1 MTQTQQRNAAR
12 QFALAWKGRGDESRD
27 DRSFWLQLFS
37 DVFGVENPFAMV
49 EFQKPVRM
57 ESSTRFIDAYIP
69 GTKVIIEQKGIEVDL
84 ARKLSKSGGAMLT
97 PYEQA
102 RRYDN
107 NLPASERPRWIVCC
121 NFRSFE
127 IHDMDRPL
135 DPPEVILLENL
146 ERDYARLA
154 FLVGDE
160 KKHIER
166 EKDLSISAGALVG
179 RLYDLLLPQYVN
191 PESPETLKS
200 LNKLCVRLVFC
211 LYAEDSGM
219 FGAPDAFYR
228 YLTSFRTE
236 NVRTALIELFKT
248 LDTKPEDRDPYMPE
262 NLAAFPYA
270 NGGLFRGEIEIP
282 RLTEEITD
290 LLLNGMSLGFDWSGI
305 SPTIFGAVFES
316 TLNPET
322 RRSGGMHYTSIENI
336 HKVIDP
342 LFLDGLRE
350 ELGEILNIKVSAP
363 RRRALVDFWDR
374 LASLTFLDPA
384 CGSGNFLTE
393 TYISIR
399 RMENRIVQAIYGRE
413 QLLGRDFSPIRTGIN
428 QFYGIEVNDFA
439 VTVAMTA
446 LWIAEAQMKR
456 ETESIVGYDIDFFPL
471 ETNPNIVEA
480 NALRLDWGTLCP
492 SGGPDYIMGNPP
504 FIGARLMSQ
513 EQKDDLLGVFGP
525 KWKNLGNL
533 DYVSGWY
540 KKAADLME
548 TAGGNVR
555 TALVST
561 NSICQGESVA
571 ALWKPLTE
579 SGVHIDFAYRTFRWD
594 SEASQKAHVHCV
606 IVGFSAEEIPDTG
619 SRTADG
625 NDACGTAGSRL
636 ADGKDAR
643 LSSGRA
649 IAGENGTRLPAGRF
663 IVDEKGVRR
672 PAGHINAYLLDSPDV
687 FIESRTKPI
696 CDVPPIGIGNKPID
710 GGFYLFS
717 EEERDEFIRKEPA
730 SERWFRPFYGSFEF
744 INRKPRYCLWLG
756 ECPPN
761 VLRSM
766 PECLKRVQA
775 VRDYRLASP
784 SAGTVKLADRPT
796 RFHVENIPDSDYIV
810 VPSVSSEKRDYV
822 PMGFLSQNDLSS
834 NLVLIIPSATLFH
847 FGVLESSVHMAWM
860 RAVCGRLKSDY
871 RYSKDIVYNNFPWP
885 SCTPEYSNPSHSSSS
900 VVTAQHTAPAMA
912 TDNGH
917 PEGGSLNNDTAKTA
931 AGDNPGNSSLNSS
944 AAKTGECEP
953 DGNSADYAARQMIQR
968 IEQTARAILD
978 ARDLYPEA
986 TLADLYDPLT
996 MPPELRKAHK
1006 DNDNAVL
1013 AAYGFPATATEPE
1026 TVSLLFALHRQHCGR

>member
-84 ARKLSKSGGAMLT
+84 ARKLSQSGGAMLT

-135 DPPEVILLENL
+135 DEPEVILLENL
-146 ERDYARLA
+146 ERDYTRLA

-166 EKDLSISAGALVG
+166 EKDLSISAGTLVG

-342 LFLDGLRE
+342 LFLDGLKE
-350 ELGEILNIKVSAP
+350 ELGKILNIKVSAP

-399 RMENRIVQAIYGRE
+399 RMENRIVQEIYGRE

-456 ETESIVGYDIDFFPL
+456 ETEGIVGYDIDFFPL
-471 ETNPNIVEA
+471 ETNPNIIEA

-540 KKAADLME
+540 KKAADLMQA
-548 TAGGNVR
+548 AGGNVR

-606 IVGFSAEEIPDTG
+606 IVGFSAEEATATG
-619 SRTADG
+619 SCTADG
-625 NDACGTAGSRL
+625 NDACGTAGSRF

-649 IAGENGTRLPAGRF
+649 IAGENGTRLPAGGF

-672 PAGHINAYLLDSPDV
+672 PAAHINAYLLDSPDV
-687 FIESRTKPI
+687 FIESRSKPL

-796 RFHVENIPDSDYIV
+796 RFHVENMPDSDYIV

-885 SCTPEYSNPSHSSSS
+885 SCTPAYSSLTLSSSS
-900 VVTAQHTAPAMA
+900 VVTAPHTAPATA
-912 TDNGH
+912 TDNGY
-917 PEGGSLNNDTAKTA
+917 PEGGSLN
-931 AGDNPGNSSLNSS
+931 SSP
-944 AAKTGECEP
+944 AKTGECEP
-953 DGNSADYAARQMIQR
+953 DGNSADNAARQMIQR

-978 ARDLYPEA
+978 ARALYPEA

-1013 AAYGFPATATEPE
+1013 SAYGFPATATEPE

>member
-12 QFALAWKGRGDESRD
+12 GFAKDWKGRGDESRD
-27 DRSFWLQLFS
+27 DRSFWLQMLS
-37 DVFGVENPFAMV
+37 EVFGVENPFAMI

-69 GTKVIIEQKGIEVDL
+69 QTKVIIEQKGIDVDL
-84 ARKLSKSGGAMLT
+84 TRKYSQSGGAMLT

-135 DPPEVILLENL
+135 DEPEVILLENL

-160 KKHIER
+160 EKHLEK

-191 PESPETLKS
+191 PKSPETLKS

-282 RLTEEITD
+282 RLTGEIID
-290 LLLNGMSLGFDWSGI
+290 LLLNEMSLGFDWSGI

-316 TLNPET
+316 TLNPQT
-322 RRSGGMHYTSIENI
+322 RRSGGMHYTSIGNI

-342 LFLDGLRE
+342 LFLNGLKE
-350 ELGEILNIKVSAP
+350 EFGKIMNMKVPAS
-363 RRRALVDFWDR
+363 RRRALVDFWNR

-399 RMENRIVQAIYGRE
+399 RMENKIVQEIYG
-413 QLLGRDFSPIRTGIN
+413 QDQQLGRDFSPIRTSIN

-471 ETNPNIVEA
+471 ETNANIIEA
-480 NALRLDWGTLCP
+480 NALSLDWASLCP
-492 SGGPDYIMGNPP
+492 PSKLDYIMGNPP
-504 FIGARLMSQ
+504 FIGARLMSK

-540 KKAADLME
+540 KKAADYMKAASGKSATEYPGGGTIPEYDNVGDGRNEAME
-548 TAGGNVR
+548 YASGSNEGHTAKSEDGLPHTVR

-561 NSICQGESVA
+561 NSICQGESVV

-579 SGVHIDFAYRTFRWD
+579 NGVHIDFAYRTFRWD

-606 IVGFSAEEIPDTG
+606 IIGFSTEDNKSE
-619 SRTADG
+619 
-625 NDACGTAGSRL
+625 
-636 ADGKDAR
+636 
-643 LSSGRA
+643 
-649 IAGENGTRLPAGRF
+649 RF
-663 IVDEKGVRR
+663 IVDEFGERR
-672 PAGHINAYLLDSPDV
+672 PASHINAYLLDSEDI
-687 FIESRTKPI
+687 FIESRTRPL
-696 CDVPPIGIGNKPID
+696 CDVPPIGIGNQPID
-710 GGFYLFS
+710 GGNYLFTK
-717 EEERDEFIRKEPA
+717 EEMDEFIRKEPA
-730 SERWFRPFYGSFEF
+730 SSQWFRPFYGSQEF
-744 INRKPRYCLWLG
+744 INRSPRYCLWLG

-766 PECLKRVQA
+766 PECMKRVKA

-784 SAGTVKLADRPT
+784 RASTLKLADKPT
-796 RFHVENIPDSDYIV
+796 RFQVENMPDSDYIV
-810 VPSVSSEKRDYV
+810 VPSVSSERREYV
-822 PMGFLSQNDLSS
+822 PMGFLSRNDLSS

-885 SCTPEYSNPSHSSSS
+885 SGTPEYSKTPG
-900 VVTAQHTAPAMA
+900 
-912 TDNGH
+912 TD
-917 PEGGSLNNDTAKTA
+917 LK
-931 AGDNPGNSSLNSS
+931 
-944 AAKTGECEP
+944 
-953 DGNSADYAARQMIQR
+953 MIQR
-968 IEQTARAILD
+968 IERTAQAILD
-978 ARDLYPEA
+978 ARALYPDA
-986 TLADLYDPLT
+986 SLADLYDPLT

-1006 DNDNAVL
+1006 DNDSAVL
-1013 AAYGFPATATEPE
+1013 SAYGFPASATESE
-1026 TVSLLFALHRQHCGR
+1026 IVSLLFSLYEKLHCIRHSSSNT

>member
-1 MTQTQQRNAAR
+1 MTQAQQRKAALG
-12 QFALAWKGRGDESRD
+12 FAKSWEGRGDESRD
-27 DRSFWLQLFS
+27 DRSFWLQMLS
-37 DVFGVENPFAMV
+37 DVFGVENPFAMI

-57 ESSTRFIDAYIP
+57 ESSTRYIDAYIP
-69 GTKVIIEQKGIEVDL
+69 QTKVIIEQKGIDVDL
-84 ARKLSKSGGAMLT
+84 TRKYSQSGGAILT

-146 ERDYARLA
+146 ERDYPRLA

-160 KKHIER
+160 EKHLEK

-179 RLYDLLLPQYVN
+179 KLYDLLLPQYVN
-191 PESPETLKS
+191 PESQETLKS

-236 NVRTALIELFKT
+236 NVRTALIELFRT
-248 LDTKPEDRDPYMPE
+248 LDTKPADRDPYRPE

-270 NGGLFRGEIEIP
+270 NGGLFRGKIEIP
-282 RLTEEITD
+282 RLTEEIIN
-290 LLLNGMSLGFDWSGI
+290 LLLNEMSLGFDWSGI

-316 TLNPET
+316 TLNPQT

-342 LFLDGLRE
+342 LFLDSLKG
-350 ELGEILNIKVSAP
+350 ELGRILTIKVPAL
-363 RRRALVDFWDR
+363 RRRALVDFWGR

-399 RMENRIVQAIYGRE
+399 RMENRIIQEIYG
-413 QLLGRDFSPIRTGIN
+413 QDQQLGRDFSPIRTSIN

-471 ETNPNIVEA
+471 ETNDNIVEA
-480 NALRLDWGTLCP
+480 NALRLDWGSLCP
-492 SGGPDYIMGNPP
+492 PSRLNYIMGNPP
-504 FIGARLMSQ
+504 FIGARLMSK
-513 EQKDDLLGVFGP
+513 EQKDDLLEVFGP
-525 KWKNLGNL
+525 KWKNLGNM

-540 KKAADLME
+540 KKAADFMNAAAGKSAIE
-548 TAGGNVR
+548 YAGGINEGRAADRENALPHIVR
-555 TALVST
+555 AALVST

-571 ALWKPLTE
+571 TLWKPLAE
-579 SGVHIDFAYRTFRWD
+579 NGIHIDFAYRTFRWD

-606 IVGFSAEEIPDTG
+606 IVGFSAGDSDSE
-619 SRTADG
+619 
-625 NDACGTAGSRL
+625 
-636 ADGKDAR
+636 
-643 LSSGRA
+643 
-649 IAGENGTRLPAGRF
+649 RF
-663 IVDEKGVRR
+663 IVDEFGERR
-672 PAGHINAYLLDSPDV
+672 PASHINAYLLDSEDI
-687 FIESRTKPI
+687 FIESRTRPL
-696 CDVPPIGIGNKPID
+696 CDVPQIGIGNQPID
-710 GGFYLFS
+710 GGNYLFTK
-717 EEERDEFIRKEPA
+717 EEMNDFIRKEPD
-730 SERWFRPFYGSFEF
+730 SSQWFRPFYGSQEF
-744 INRKPRYCLWLG
+744 INRSPRYCLWLG
-756 ECPPN
+756 NCPPN

-766 PECLKRVQA
+766 PECMKRIKA
-775 VRDYRLASP
+775 VREFRLASTRL
-784 SAGTVKLADRPT
+784 STLKLADKPT
-796 RFHVENIPDSDYIV
+796 HFQVENMPDTDYIV
-810 VPSVSSEKRDYV
+810 VPSVSSERREYV
-822 PMGFLSQNDLSS
+822 PMGFLSRNDLSS
-834 NLVLIIPSATLFH
+834 NLVLIIPYAMLFH

-885 SCTPEYSNPSHSSSS
+885 SCTPEYSKTSVAVSHEDS
-900 VVTAQHTAPAMA
+900 V
-912 TDNGH
+912 
-917 PEGGSLNNDTAKTA
+917 SRNDSVKTI
-931 AGDNPGNSSLNSS
+931 
-944 AAKTGECEP
+944 KCEP
-953 DGNSADYAARQMIQR
+953 DENKAGGADLKMIER
-968 IEQTARAILD
+968 IEKTAQAIIEARALFPD
-978 ARDLYPEA
+978 AS
-986 TLADLYDPLT
+986 LADLYDPLT
-996 MPPELRKAHK
+996 MPAELRKAHK
-1006 DNDNAVL
+1006 ENDSAVL
-1013 AAYGFPATATEPE
+1013 SAYGFPASVTEPE
-1026 TVSLLFALHRQHCGR
+1026 IVSLLFSLHEKQQRNT